1 MKDRVLSRA
10 AALGFDQCRVTD
22 ARSPEHADAFRQW
35 LAEGR
40 HGGMAYL
47 ERTVERR
54 LNPEL
59 VLPGAQSILLLAI
72 SYHRSETDPAV
83 HSGEGAGLR
92 GVVARYARHR
102 DYHDVLG
109 PPLIALK
116 EFVNELGGTG
126 TRSLEYIDTGPVLER
141 DLAHRAGI
149 GFVGKHTNLISRE
162 LGNWFFLGSI
172 LTTLRLEPDVAAVNR
187 CGTCTRCMV
196 ACPTGAI
203 TEPFRLDA
211 RRCISYLTIEHRG
224 SIPVELRPA
233 IGDRIFGCDDCL
245 AVCPWNRFAREGRLM
260 REAYRPGLDRPSLLE
275 LLNMDDTTFRAAF
288 RGTPFERTKRRG
300 LLRNVAVALGNTG
313 DGRALGALERATGD
327 PEPLIAEHAQW
338 GIDQILA
345 REGRAGRSGTLRES
359 ACSEERGN
367 AKLPPSDRGKNHP

>member
-1 MKDRVLSRA
+1 VKERVLSRA
-10 AALGFDQCRVTD
+10 AALGFDHCRVTH
-22 ARSPEHADAFRQW
+22 ARGPDHADAFRQW

-47 ERTVERR
+47 ERTAERR
-54 LNPEL
+54 LNPEF

-72 SYHRSETDPAV
+72 SYHRSGFGDAV
-83 HSGEGAGLR
+83 AVEEGEEAR

-109 PPLIALK
+109 PPLTALR
-116 EFVNELGGTG
+116 EFVNELGGAG
-126 TRSLEYIDTGPVLER
+126 TRSLEYIDTGPILER
-141 DLAHRAGI
+141 DLAQRAGV
-149 GFVGKHTNLISRE
+149 GFIGKHTNLISRE

-172 LTTLRLEPDVAAVNR
+172 LTTLRLEPDAASVNR
-187 CGTCTRCMV
+187 CGTCTRCLA

-224 SIPVELRPA
+224 PIPVELRPA
-233 IGDRIFGCDDCL
+233 MGDRIFGCDDCL

-260 REAYRPGLDRPSLLE
+260 REAYRPGLDRPPLLE
-275 LLNMDDTTFRAAF
+275 LLGMDEATFRATF
-288 RGTPFERTKRRG
+288 RGTPFERAKRRG

-313 DGRALGALERATGD
+313 DSRALGALERAAGD
-327 PEPLIAEHAQW
+327 AEPLVAEHAQW
-338 GIDQILA
+338 AIERILA
-345 REGRAGRSGTLRES
+345 REGKLGGLGNLRES
-359 ACSEERGN
+359 ACSEEWRD

>member
-1 MKDRVLSRA
+1 VKEQVLARA
-10 AALGFDQCRVTD
+10 AALGFDLCRVTD
-22 ARSPEHADAFRQW
+22 ARGPEHADAFRRW
-35 LAEGR
+35 LAEGM

-47 ERTVERR
+47 ERTAERR
-54 LNPEL
+54 LNPDL

-72 SYHRSETDPAV
+72 SYHRSG
-83 HSGEGAGLR
+83 SGGAEASEEGAEAR

-102 DYHDVLG
+102 DYHHVLG
-109 PPLIALK
+109 LPLTALR
-116 EFVNELGGTG
+116 EFVNELGGVG
-126 TRSLEYIDTGPVLER
+126 TRSLEYIDTGPILER
-141 DLAHRAGI
+141 DLAHRAGV
-149 GFVGKHTNLISRE
+149 GFIGKHTNLISRE

-172 LTTLRLEPDVAAVNR
+172 LTTLQLEPDAAAVHR
-187 CGTCTRCMV
+187 CGTCTRCLA

-260 REAYRPGLDRPSLLE
+260 REAYLPGFDRPSLVE
-275 LLNMDDTTFRAAF
+275 LLGMDEATFRVAF
-288 RGTPFERTKRRG
+288 RGTPFERAKRRG

-313 DGRALGALERATGD
+313 DGRVLEALERAAGD
-327 PEPLIAEHAQW
+327 PEPLVAEHAQW
-338 GIDQILA
+338 AIERIQA
-345 REGRAGRSGTLRES
+345 RGGKSGRSE
-359 ACSEERGN
+359 
-367 AKLPPSDRGKNHP
+367 